1 MAVIIGGPLSVFYC
15 FHFVFHMSYFLRV
28 SSKERERGKKNRP
41 LLSSPWVLASFMFA
55 SSSSWHDGRTRILK
69 TFSSFV
75 SIQKRFLLL
84 LCSSLNSK
92 RRKVPTKQY
101 NNNNNDSSLLACYG
115 IKRKDGKSGPNIILS
130 FSGRTKDHDSIYIY
144 AATYFYISL
153 KIFLVHLQNNNFSCG
168 LLSQ

>member
-1 MAVIIGGPLSVFYC
+1 VFFIASTLFSTC
-15 FHFVFHMSYFLRV
+15 LTSYV
-28 SSKERERGKKNRP
+28 YPAKRERGKKNRP

-130 FSGRTKDHDSIYIY
+130 FSGRTKERP
-144 AATYFYISL
+144 
-153 KIFLVHLQNNNFSCG
+153 
-168 LLSQ
+168 